1 MSRTAAAAVVRRIR
15 AAGFDAYCVGGCVRD
30 MLLGLEPKDWDIA
43 TAARPEECMPL
54 FAATREVGRHFGV
67 LQVKEDSVWIEVATF
82 RSEGPYS
89 DGRRPD
95 HVVFTD
101 ARADAE
107 RRDFTIN
114 ALFQDPETGAILD
127 FVGGQAD
134 LEARRIRAV
143 GDPAARFAE
152 DALRLLR
159 AVRFACRLDFEIEP
173 RTWDALCAAA
183 YRVATTSAER
193 VRDEVIAILTGLNPR
208 RGFEL
213 LLESGLLP
221 VILPEVAAY
230 RGVTQSPLHHPE
242 GDVWEHTLRML
253 ALLEH
258 PSPELALGVLLHDV
272 GKPVTRS
279 QDAAE
284 IHFYGHEVRGVEIA
298 SRLLDRLRVAN
309 ATQDAVLAM
318 IGQHMRFLDAPRM
331 KQSTRRRFVLQP
343 HFGSILELHRLDRL
357 GASGNLA
364 AYDLCRTELAALAG
378 EPVAEPM
385 RPLLSGHDLV
395 ELGIAPGPEIG
406 RLLALLV
413 DAQLES
419 EVTNRE
425 AARVWM
431 AARCG
436 AVARGPRPGPGPG
449 RGQASQPPSPQG
461 DEGA

>member
-30 MLLGLEPKDWDIA
+30 TLLGLEPKDWDIA
-43 TAARPEECMPL
+43 TAARPEDCLPL

-67 LQVKEDSVWIEVATF
+67 LQVKEDGIWIEVATF

-107 RRDFTIN
+107 RRDFTVN

-134 LEARRIRAV
+134 LAARRIRAV

-159 AVRFACRLDFEIEP
+159 AVRFACRLDFAIESQ
-173 RTWDALCAAA
+173 TWDALQSAA
-183 YRVATTSAER
+183 RGVEKTSAER
-193 VRDEVIAILTGLNPR
+193 VRDELLAILTGPNPR

-213 LLESGLLP
+213 LLDSGLLP

-230 RGVTQSPLHHPE
+230 RGVTQSPRHHPE

-253 ALLEH
+253 ALLDD
-258 PSPELALGVLLHDV
+258 PSPDLALGVLLHDV

-279 QDAAE
+279 EDTE

-298 SRLLDRLRVAN
+298 ARLLDRLRVAN

-318 IGQHMRFLDAPRM
+318 IGQHMRFLDAPHM

-343 HFGSILELHRLDRL
+343 HFAAILELHRLDRL

-364 AYDLCRTELAALAG
+364 AYELCRAELAALQS
-378 EPVAEPM
+378 EPAAEPM
-385 RPLLSGHDLV
+385 RPLLSGHDLM

-413 DAQLES
+413 DAQLEG
-419 EVTNRE
+419 EVTNRDTARAWLARYRD
-425 AARVWM
+425 AA
-431 AARCG
+431 AAGPESTPG
-436 AVARGPRPGPGPG
+436 ASPSRAL
-449 RGQASQPPSPQG
+449 QPPSPQG